1 MSKKATQRRL
11 LTTLKP
17 VQEEKAPFNPDDC
30 IKPSKRLSSKQIK
43 KQGSRPSKGLVHR
56 ESSSRFLKTG
66 DVFTCPVCKKRSFE
80 KAQALGGHMSKSH
93 PSQSADFTRKQVRR
107 KERAPDR
114 ERLKRAKELYILEH
128 GPTKHFARNKL
139 NFFKNILR
147 EEEKAR
153 ESSITT
159 AEESSDSTQLMTP

>member
-11 LTTLKP
+11 LTTLKS
-17 VQEEKAPFNPDDC
+17 VEEEKAPFNPDDC

-43 KQGSRPSKGLVHR
+43 KHGSRPSKGLAHR
-56 ESSSRFLKTG
+56 ESSSRLVKTG
-66 DVFTCPVCKKRSFE
+66 EVFTCPVCKKRSFE

-107 KERAPDR
+107 QERAPDR
-114 ERLKRAKELYILEH
+114 QRLKRAKELYILQH

-139 NFFKNILR
+139 NHFKNILR
-147 EEEKAR
+147 EQEKATETR
-153 ESSITT
+153 V
-159 AEESSDSTQLMTP
+159 EESTQPMTP